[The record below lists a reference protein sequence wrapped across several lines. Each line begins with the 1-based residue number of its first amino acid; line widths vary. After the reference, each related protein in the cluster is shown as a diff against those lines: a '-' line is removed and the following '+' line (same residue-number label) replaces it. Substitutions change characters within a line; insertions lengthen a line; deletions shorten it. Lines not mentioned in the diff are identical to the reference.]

1 MKLKEDGKNTS
12 NVFRVN
18 EESIFV
24 VKTND
29 AVYKVNGNKKLND
42 INNSVVTVCT
52 RCGAL
57 NTNNEWT
64 WNTLPDKYEQGICPS
79 CKRIEHNEPAGRV
92 VIKGTYFSGHK
103 DEIIQLIENI
113 SRSELSAHPLER
125 LMDMRNGTMETEFTT
140 TGIHLA
146 RRIGNTLQL
155 AFDGKLI
162 TILTDGDHLIVHWE
176 KDL

>member
-1 MKLKEDGKNTS
+1 
-12 NVFRVN
+12 
-18 EESIFV
+18 
-24 VKTND
+24 VKTDD
-29 AVYKVNGNKKLND
+29 AAYKVNGDKKLNGID
-42 INNSVVTVCT
+42 TNVDTVCT

-57 NTNNEWT
+57 YTNNEWT
-64 WNTLPDKYEQGICPS
+64 WNTLPDKYEHGVCPS

-92 VIKGTYFSGHK
+92 VLKGTYFSGHK

-125 LMDMRNGTMETEFTT
+125 LMDMRNGTKDTEFTT

-146 RRIGNTLQL
+146 RRIGNALQL
-155 AFDGKLI
+155 AYEGKLI
-162 TILTDGDHLIVHWE
+162 TTLTDDDHLIVEWE